1 MFCFLILQ
9 ESVFSKMR
17 LYLIRWLE
25 RIEPE
30 TPKILSEYLAVIKSE
45 LYKCIKIIY
54 RLAMRMAVKLKSN
67 GTSNAP

>member
-1 MFCFLILQ
+1 MFF
-9 ESVFSKMR
+9 KMQV
-17 LYLIRWLE
+17 YLIRWLE
-25 RIEPE
+25 KIEPE

-45 LYKCIKIIY
+45 PYKYIKIIY

>member
-1 MFCFLILQ
+1 MQ
-9 ESVFSKMR
+9 

-25 RIEPE
+25 KIESE
-30 TPKILSEYLAVIKSE
+30 TPKIISKYLAAIKSE
-45 LYKCIKIIY
+45 LYKYIKVIY